1 MPENNSRAKVEKLP
15 TALVGMSGGLDST
28 FAALSLI
35 ENGYAVE
42 GAVLRFSDETDV
54 KSAEKAA
61 SDLGIKLHVID
72 CRDDFKKFVTDNF
85 TREYLCGRTPNPCVV
100 CNRYVKVKKLCDAAR
115 EMGLDYFATGHY
127 CSVGFENGRY
137 FIRRGKDENKDQ
149 SYMLWGLSQEQ
160 LSMFLTPLADLSKE
174 YIRSY
179 MAKKGFE
186 QASAKESQ
194 DICFIPNGDYAKYI
208 EDSAGKVPCGNFIDE
223 NGKVIGTHKGIIH
236 YTVGQKKRL
245 GIALGEKMTV
255 CGIDAKE
262 NTVMLMPSES
272 YKPCGKIKIDGLN
285 FQYISSLDEIKELP
299 LTVKVRYS
307 AKPRKAKID
316 AGKDEIFAEFEP
328 TFPESA
334 PGQSAVFY
342 VGDKLAFGGFIEQLE
357 R

>member
-1 MPENNSRAKVEKLP
+1 
-15 TALVGMSGGLDST
+15 MSGGLDST

-61 SDLGIKLHVID
+61 SDLGITLHVID

-85 TREYLCGRTPNPCVV
+85 TREYLLGRTPNPCVV
-100 CNRYVKVKKLCDAAR
+100 CNRYVKIKKLCDAAKDL
-115 EMGLDYFATGHY
+115 GLDYFATGHY
-127 CSVGFENGRY
+127 CSVGFEDGRY
-137 FIRRGKDENKDQ
+137 FIRRGKDEAKDQ
-149 SYMLWGLSQEQ
+149 SYMLWGLSEEQ
-160 LSMFLTPLADLSKE
+160 LSMFLTPLADLSKD

-186 QASAKESQ
+186 QAEAKESQ

-208 EDSAGKVPCGNFIDE
+208 EERTGKTPCGNFIDE
-223 NGKVIGTHKGIIH
+223 NGKALGTHKGIIH

-255 CGIDAKE
+255 CSINADK
-262 NTVMLMPSES
+262 NTVTLTPSES
-272 YKPCGKIKIDGLN
+272 YKPCGKIRIDELN
-285 FQYISSLDEIKELP
+285 FQYISSLDEIKDLP

-307 AKPRKAKID
+307 AKPRKTCVRVENGKIYAD
-316 AGKDEIFAEFEP
+316 FEP
-328 TFPESA
+328 CFPDCA